1 MIYAYIH
8 IYTHI
13 CARIYARAREPPTF
27 PESAFPEMDR
37 GRILLLWIG
46 VAGVFPENGWT
57 GVGLRV
63 VAGHFQKGRWT
74 GVGGPA
80 VFPFPSG
87 LIVINGHKKAPG
99 VITWGYCDH
108 TRESRIFRP
117 FMLTCLT
124 AITSSVL
131 VSTVIRWSPL

>member
-8 IYTHI
+8 IYHVCT
-13 CARIYARAREPPTF
+13 CARAREPPTF

-57 GVGLRV
+57 GVALVSGETFPER
-63 VAGHFQKGRWT
+63 RWWT

-80 VFPFPSG
+80 VFPFPAG
-87 LIVINGHKKAPG
+87 LIVINRHKKAPG
-99 VITWGYCDH
+99 
-108 TRESRIFRP
+108 
-117 FMLTCLT
+117 
-124 AITSSVL
+124 
-131 VSTVIRWSPL
+131 

>member
-8 IYTHI
+8 IYHVCT
-13 CARIYARAREPPTF
+13 CARAREPPTF

-46 VAGVFPENGWT
+46 VDWFFPENGWT

-63 VAGHFQKGRWT
+63 VAKHFQKGRWT

-80 VFPFPSG
+80 AFPFPAG

-99 VITWGYCDH
+99 
-108 TRESRIFRP
+108 
-117 FMLTCLT
+117 
-124 AITSSVL
+124 
-131 VSTVIRWSPL
+131 